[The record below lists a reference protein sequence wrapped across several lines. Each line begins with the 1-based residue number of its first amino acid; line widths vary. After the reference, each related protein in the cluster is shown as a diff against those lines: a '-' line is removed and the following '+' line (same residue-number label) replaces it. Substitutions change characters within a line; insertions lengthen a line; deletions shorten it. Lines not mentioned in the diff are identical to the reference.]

1 MDKEQFKTDL
11 WKLRNWILSFQE
23 EKKMEIINVPSEK
36 IKIDEK
42 YYEKHDL
49 ENNSKLK
56 SALFG
61 LEYRNV
67 SDKIK
72 KEVYDYKSWL
82 KQEYWKLEKFI
93 KKFWLNPSINNFN
106 CYDAFFL
113 NDNRN
118 WESNNYKSIISD
130 IDIILWKLDS
140 LSKKEF
146 NDIIN
151 PKNNNYWKILNP
163 IYCFLELLKL
173 WWKHK
178 IISSIIIFFIWIII
192 TIIITD
198 SIKPLTDII
207 TKPISDTLSWSLN
220 K

>member
-49 ENNSKLK
+49 ENNPKLK
-56 SALFG
+56 NALFG

-151 PKNNNYWKILNP
+151 PKNNNYWKILNT
-163 IYCFLELLKL
+163 IYWFLELLKL

-178 IISSIIIFFIWIII
+178 IMME
-192 TIIITD
+192 T
-198 SIKPLTDII
+198 
-207 TKPISDTLSWSLN
+207 
-220 K
+220 